1 MYRCSSLFRD
11 SQSLSASLAQPRT
24 EDAEFTIFRFTQFK
38 WWPNRRRSSTGGAE
52 DGVKAS
58 GKRAFPMVSRSWLFS
73 GTERR
78 AAALLPP
85 HCFPKPPH
93 AADRP
98 VYHPRL
104 PHMENGL
111 ENRLQRRAEGC
122 PRGRGV
128 APQMMKIH
136 ASGLAICM
144 DRAGVAST
152 RNLA

>member
-1 MYRCSSLFRD
+1 MLLAVSRFAIAVGEPRPAPHRRCRIHHLPLYSIQMVAKS
-11 SQSLSASLAQPRT
+11 T
-24 EDAEFTIFRFTQFK
+24 TILY
-38 WWPNRRRSSTGGAE
+38 GGAE

-85 HCFPKPPH
+85 HCFRKPPH

-111 ENRLQRRAEGC
+111 ENRFAKKGGGLPACRR
-122 PRGRGV
+122 V
-128 APQMMKIH
+128 ASRMMKIH

-152 RNLA
+152 HNLA